1 MNKKEDK
8 KPLFPL
14 GRTVAS
20 QGALDLLQRAEVH
33 PRQLLDRH
41 RCGDW
46 GELRAEDRAANE
58 RAVTDGARVFSA
70 YTVGANNDHVWV
82 ISEADRSSTTI
93 LRPFE
98 Y

>member
-1 MNKKEDK
+1 MNNKEDK
-8 KPLFPL
+8 KALFPL
-14 GRTVAS
+14 GRTTATR
-20 QGALDLLQRAEVH
+20 GALDLLQRAEVH

-46 GELRAEDRAANE
+46 GEFSAEDQATNE

-70 YTVGANNDHVWV
+70 YVVGPNDERVWV
-82 ISEADRSSTTI
+82 ISDADRNSTTI
-93 LRPFE
+93 LLPVE

>member
-1 MNKKEDK
+1 MNNEEDR
-8 KPLFPL
+8 KPLFLL
-14 GRTVAS
+14 GRTTATRGS
-20 QGALDLLQRAEVH
+20 LDLLQRAEVH

-46 GELRAEDRAANE
+46 GELSAEDRAANE
-58 RAVTDGARVFSA
+58 RAIADGARVISA
-70 YTVGANNDHVWV
+70 YVVGPNDERVWV

-93 LRPFE
+93 LLPFE